1 MKIWTAIYLLNFVTA
16 DEKILSRK
24 KRIDEVNE
32 DYDQKAAQFE
42 VEQQEE
48 SSDDEYQ
55 VFCTIFSQ
63 IG

>member
-1 MKIWTAIYLLNFVTA
+1 MQIWTAIYLLNFVTA

-42 VEQQEE
+42 VEQQEG
-48 SSDDEYQ
+48 SPDDEYQ
-55 VFCTIFSQ
+55 VSYTIFHK
-63 IG
+63 